1 MIEVKNLTFTY
12 PGNEEPVLKG
22 LDFAIPRGTIFGFL
36 GPSGAGKSTT
46 QKILMGLLRGYGGQV
61 SYEGKELNPKEEGFY
76 SRLGVAFDVPRFY
89 GKMTGRENLRFF
101 ASLYGER
108 TPPVD
113 ELLEAVELTEGADR
127 KVQAYSK
134 GMVIRLNL
142 CRALMHDPPIL
153 FLDEPTSGLDPGLA
167 RKVRELIAEQRTR
180 GKTIF
185 LTTHSMETAD
195 ELCDSVAFL
204 AKGKIALCDAPVNI
218 RNRNREKDVVLTW
231 GKEGS
236 YQEEALPLKGIHK
249 NPRFLSLM
257 EGGDVRSLHSRETTL
272 EDMFIALTG
281 QSLGEGE
288 RL

>member
-1 MIEVKNLTFTY
+1 VIEVKNLTYTY
-12 PGNEEPVLKG
+12 PGNGDPVLKG
-22 LDFAIPRGTIFGFL
+22 LDFSIPRGTIFGFL

-46 QKILMGLLRGYGGQV
+46 QKILMGLLSGYGGRV
-61 SYEGKELNPKEEGFY
+61 TYEGKELNPREKGFY
-76 SRLGVAFDVPRFY
+76 RRLGVAFDVPRFY

-101 ASLYGER
+101 ASLYGEGN
-108 TPPVD
+108 PPVD
-113 ELLEAVELTEGADR
+113 ELLEAVELTGGADR

-142 CRALMHDPPIL
+142 CRALLHDPPVL

-167 RKVRELIAEQRTR
+167 RKVRELVAEQRER

-204 AKGKIALCDAPVNI
+204 TEGRIALCDSPENI
-218 RNRNREKDVVLTW
+218 KNRNRGKDVVITW
-231 GKEGS
+231 GKEED
-236 YQEEALPLKGIHK
+236 YRNEALPLAGIHK

-257 EGGDVRSLHSRETTL
+257 EGGEVRALHSRETTL

-281 QSLGEGE
+281 QSLGERG
-288 RL
+288 